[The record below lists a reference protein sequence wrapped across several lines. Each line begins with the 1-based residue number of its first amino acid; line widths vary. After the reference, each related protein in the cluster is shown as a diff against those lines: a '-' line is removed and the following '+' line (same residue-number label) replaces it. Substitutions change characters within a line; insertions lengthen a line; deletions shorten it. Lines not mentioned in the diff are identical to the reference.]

1 MSCHC
6 TCKCLAT
13 ACVGP
18 SWWWEAMKILL
29 ICAIW
34 DPGAGL
40 EVCWLAVG
48 SDKALFGDRRPL
60 PA

>member
-1 MSCHC
+1 
-6 TCKCLAT
+6 
-13 ACVGP
+13 
-18 SWWWEAMKILL
+18 MKILL